1 MIYGDTLNKETYL
14 KLAIKEAMS
23 GIAKKE
29 GAPFGACI
37 VKNNQVI
44 AAAHDTVLKDNDATC
59 HAEINVIRMAS
70 KLLNHYRLDT
80 CEIYCTSEPCPM
92 CLAAIYWAGIKTC
105 YFIVDRSLAALY
117 GFDDQY
123 LYDELNKPITQR
135 DMRIIQTN
143 ELQDDANTLF
153 EKWKAKGLPVC

>member
-1 MIYGDTLNKETYL
+1 MNKKTYL
-14 KLAIKEAMS
+14 ELAIQEALD
-23 GIAKKE
+23 GVVKAE

-37 VKNNQVI
+37 VNNNRVI
-44 AAAHDTVLKDNDATC
+44 ATAHDTVLKDKDATC

-92 CLAAIYWAGIKTC
+92 CLAAIHWAGIKTC
-105 YFIVDRSLAALY
+105 YFIADRSLTAFY
-117 GFDDQY
+117 GFDDQH
-123 LYDELNKPITQR
+123 LYNELNKPVTQR
-135 DMRIIQTN
+135 KMSIVQTHV
-143 ELQDDANTLF
+143 LHDDVNRLF